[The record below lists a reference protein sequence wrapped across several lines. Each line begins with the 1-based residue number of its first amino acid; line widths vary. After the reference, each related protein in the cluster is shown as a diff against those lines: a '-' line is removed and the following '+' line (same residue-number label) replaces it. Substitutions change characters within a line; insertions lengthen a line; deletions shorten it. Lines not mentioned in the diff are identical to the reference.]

1 LNYRQTVII
10 YGPFGRSVYY
20 YDEINTVHKTYNIDA
35 IMRGCDSC
43 MDGNAED
50 SVSTFFEIKK
60 NDQFKRESE
69 RIFVIL

>member
-1 LNYRQTVII
+1 MTVII

-50 SVSTFFEIKK
+50 SV
-60 NDQFKRESE
+60 QC
-69 RIFVIL
+69 